1 MYKCNACGKSAP
13 QGVARKT
20 VVRIKRTKEYPSRNT
35 PVKNGKAIGRVVNRP
50 NVYFEDGD
58 KKLDF
63 PPDPGGRGWEIAQ
76 EVQLCPSCFDKA
88 TSY

>member
-1 MYKCNACGKSAP
+1 MYKCEVCKKSAP

-20 VVRIKRTKEYPSRNT
+20 IVRVKRMKTYSARST
-35 PVKNGKAIGRVVNRP
+35 PVKNGRSMGKVINRP

-63 PPDPGGRGWEIAQ
+63 PPDPGGHGWEIAK
-76 EVQLCPSCFDKA
+76 EIQLCPSCFEKA
-88 TSY
+88 NS